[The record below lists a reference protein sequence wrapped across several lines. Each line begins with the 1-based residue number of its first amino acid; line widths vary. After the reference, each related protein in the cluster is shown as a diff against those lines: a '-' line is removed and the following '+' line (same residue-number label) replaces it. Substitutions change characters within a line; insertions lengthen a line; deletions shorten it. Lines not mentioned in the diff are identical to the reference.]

1 MDCEQCGA
9 PLDISATKD
18 THLRCSPCRLLFIVK
33 EDGELQG
40 LAVKAPPGFDQAE
53 FFASFTRNLGFED
66 DDEPESASGPVA
78 EGGAERRSRAPLF
91 IGLLLVVVMVIVA
104 AVVVLGRGGGV

>member
-33 EDGELQG
+33 EDGELRP
-40 LAVKAPPGFDQAE
+40 LAIKAPPDFDQDE
-53 FFASFTRNLGFED
+53 FFASFTANLGFEN
-66 DDEPESASGPVA
+66 DEAPGSAAAA
-78 EGGAERRSRAPLF
+78 EGGAERRSRAPL
-91 IGLLLVVVMVIVA
+91 IVGLLLVVAAVVA
-104 AVVVLGRGGGV
+104 AVVVLGRGAPG